1 MIRQIFR
8 TERFKKDLK
17 HLSGEVQERV
27 GKTLEVLVD
36 RSKHPSL
43 RMKKMES
50 ASDIWEVRVSDNYR
64 ITLQFVQ
71 EGVLLR
77 RVGTHNILRQP

>member
-1 MIRQIFR
+1 MIRQLFR

-17 HLSGEVQERV
+17 HLPHDIQERV
-27 GKTLEVLVD
+27 GKALEILIENPQY
-36 RSKHPSL
+36 PSL
-43 RMKKMES
+43 HIKKMES
-50 ASDIWEVRVSDNYR
+50 VSDIWEIRVTDNYR
-64 ITLQFVQ
+64 ITFQFVR